1 MLEEDFLLPVSTGL
15 PSSPTIRLPAP
26 NNPAPPNPAAV
37 VLGYLENIF
46 PVGVVVSSTSKS
58 SLSVFLV
65 DDASVLGGSG
75 GSSPR
80 SKDCC
85 SGSLDFPFTSISSID
100 SLSFFAAFGSV
111 SDRFFKMSPIKGKSL
126 AMFF

>member
-1 MLEEDFLLPVSTGL
+1 MLPVSTGL

-26 NNPAPPNPAAV
+26 NNPAPPNTPAV

-111 SDRFFKMSPIKGKSL
+111 SERFLKCHL
-126 AMFF
+126 